1 MTGRGKKKNN
11 YGTISAALLPTAAFS
26 AVPRTPPP
34 ETPMGITPGLALT
47 TGVLNS
53 SMLGRLRMPPTDDDV
68 LSDPES
74 SLYDYQQMEEPGYS
88 SVEFGGTG
96 RSRKRI
102 SYSDREKAPTP
113 PPGTSREHAIDE
125 TDEGHE
131 YRVLDPEAVK
141 REAELSALYAT
152 PHKDRNRQSQTV
164 NGQQS
169 LQHTGQRVRAEMKR
183 HLDMED
189 DTDNEVE
196 EIVTKETA
204 EKQQTSF
211 ERQQTAGVHQDKT
224 PSQRTKRE
232 ESPSRQQ
239 PQIESEAS
247 SKQLH
252 VREGSPDRRQTDSQ
266 RSGANTS
273 RSVHTA
279 RSGATTN
286 RSQDS
291 LEHSLK
297 GENYILRSR
306 AEQLESE
313 VISLKQVTSAL
324 EHGDHDTALNLMLK
338 KQLHDMKDENET
350 LKKNIHRLT
359 VELSAYQAKYRPL
372 TAEEKTTANLLGLPR
387 DGPIPSWLID
397 TKYLSPLFLAYDD
410 RIAEKEKLILKYQEE
425 MDRLRQKAETIVDE
439 NEKLQQDLEETATK
453 GPVDIHEWEH
463 LKENA
468 KLVLEENQNLLEQIN
483 IKDQKAH
490 DLQQAHIR
498 EVTKLTKELVMI
510 RAEKSECE
518 QELEELQRKYKDVK
532 HKHDEFIREGED
544 KTTVE
549 QYINKIADLKKE
561 ILDIEDRHRKDSE
574 DLKIKLQAMENE
586 RKSQTHHLI
595 ELTAEIKRHQAEKKA
610 MHRSM
615 RKTQNKMLYLQR
627 AIEQSETK
635 EQSVQDYLANIIR
648 VAEKVAQERD
658 SYAKVA
664 KENEIET
671 KKAVNKLLQDN
682 MMKAKLEEK
691 LKLYKMRAA
700 AKINTVSGRLAEQ
713 DQTFLNQKKE
723 YEREIKHLRHLIKE
737 KEDVM
742 HDISIEKRDA
752 ESELEV
758 MWQAAHTENE
768 RMKDILHKTVRQLR
782 QHEALSDAMDRAE
795 EQQIVHLSS
804 DEQ

>member
-1 MTGRGKKKNN
+1 MTGRGKKKKT
-11 YGTISAALLPTAAFS
+11 YGTVSAGLLPVAAFS

-34 ETPMGITPGLALT
+34 ETPVGITPGLAMT
-47 TGVLNS
+47 TGVLKA
-53 SMLGRLRMPPTDDDV
+53 SMLGRLRMPPTGHDEDV

-88 SVEFGGTG
+88 SVEFGRTG
-96 RSRKRI
+96 GSRKRI
-102 SYSDREKAPTP
+102 SYSDRDKAPTP
-113 PPGTSREHAIDE
+113 PPGTSQQQFDADN
-125 TDEGHE
+125 E

-141 REAELSALYAT
+141 REDELSALYAT
-152 PHKDRNRQSQTV
+152 PNKDRKRQSQTV

-183 HLDMED
+183 YHDMEQD

-196 EIVTKETA
+196 DILPKVTV
-204 EKQQTSF
+204 
-211 ERQQTAGVHQDKT
+211 ERQTTSPHKT
-224 PSQRTKRE
+224 PSQRSKRE
-232 ESPSRQQ
+232 
-239 PQIESEAS
+239 
-247 SKQLH
+247 
-252 VREGSPDRRQTDSQ
+252 SPDRSH
-266 RSGANTS
+266 RSGANTA
-273 RSVHTA
+273 RSGANTA
-279 RSGATTN
+279 RSGATTA
-286 RSQDS
+286 RSHDS
-291 LEHSLK
+291 LQQSLE
-297 GENYILRSR
+297 GENYILRSK

-313 VISLKQVTSAL
+313 VISLKHVTSAL
-324 EHGDHDTALNLMLK
+324 EHGDHDTAMNLMLK
-338 KQLHDMKDENET
+338 KQLQEMKAENET
-350 LKKNIHRLT
+350 LKNSIHRLT
-359 VELSAYQAKYRPL
+359 VELSAYQAKFRPL
-372 TAEEKTTANLLGLPR
+372 SVEEKTTAGLLGLPR

-397 TKYLSPLFLAYDD
+397 TKYLSPLFMAYDD
-410 RIAEKEKLILKYQEE
+410 RMAEKDKIILKYQEDF
-425 MDRLRQKAETIVDE
+425 DRLRRNAESIVDE
-439 NEKLQQDLEETATK
+439 NEQLQHDLEETATK
-453 GPVDIHEWEH
+453 GPVDIHEWEQ

-468 KLVLEENQNLLEQIN
+468 KLILEENQNLLEQIN

-498 EVTKLTKELVMI
+498 EVSKVTKELVMI
-510 RAEKSECE
+510 RAEKSDTDK
-518 QELEELQRKYKDVK
+518 ELEELQRKWKDTK
-532 HKHDEFIREGED
+532 QKHDELIREGED
-544 KTTVE
+544 KTTVD

-561 ILDIEDRHRKDSE
+561 MLDIEDRHRKDTE
-574 DLKIKLQAMENE
+574 ELKIKLQAMENE
-586 RKSQTHHLI
+586 RKSQTQQMI

-635 EQSVQDYLANIIR
+635 EQSVQDYLGNIIR

-713 DQTFLNQKKE
+713 DQTFLSQKKE
-723 YEREIKHLRHLIKE
+723 YEREIKHLRHLIKD
-737 KEDVM
+737 KEDLM
-742 HDISIEKRDA
+742 YGFSDEKRNA
-752 ESELEV
+752 EDELEV
-758 MWQAAHTENE
+758 MWQAAHNENE
-768 RMKDILHKTVRQLR
+768 RMKDVLHKTVRQLR

-795 EQQIVHLSS
+795 PKEIVHVSS

>member
-1 MTGRGKKKNN
+1 MTGRGKKKKT
-11 YGTISAALLPTAAFS
+11 YGTVSAGLLPVAAFS

-34 ETPMGITPGLALT
+34 ETPVGITPGLAMT
-47 TGVLNS
+47 TGVLKA
-53 SMLGRLRMPPTDDDV
+53 SMLGRLRMPPTGHDEDV

-88 SVEFGGTG
+88 SVEFGRTG
-96 RSRKRI
+96 GSRKRI
-102 SYSDREKAPTP
+102 SYSDRDKAPTP
-113 PPGTSREHAIDE
+113 PPGTSQQQFDADN
-125 TDEGHE
+125 E

-152 PHKDRNRQSQTV
+152 PNKDRKRQSQTV

-183 HLDMED
+183 YHDMEQE

-196 EIVTKETA
+196 DIIPKVTV
-204 EKQQTSF
+204 
-211 ERQQTAGVHQDKT
+211 ERQTTSPHKT
-224 PSQRTKRE
+224 PSQRSKRE
-232 ESPSRQQ
+232 
-239 PQIESEAS
+239 
-247 SKQLH
+247 
-252 VREGSPDRRQTDSQ
+252 SPDRSH
-266 RSGANTS
+266 RSGANTA
-273 RSVHTA
+273 RSGANTA
-279 RSGATTN
+279 RSGATTA
-286 RSQDS
+286 RSHDS
-291 LEHSLK
+291 LQQSLE
-297 GENYILRSR
+297 GENYILRSK

-313 VISLKQVTSAL
+313 VISLKHVTSAL
-324 EHGDHDTALNLMLK
+324 EHGDHDTAMNLMLK
-338 KQLHDMKDENET
+338 KQLQEMKAENET
-350 LKKNIHRLT
+350 LKNSIHRLT
-359 VELSAYQAKYRPL
+359 VELSAYQAKFRPL
-372 TAEEKTTANLLGLPR
+372 SAEEKTTAGLLGLPR

-397 TKYLSPLFLAYDD
+397 TKYLSPLFMAYDD
-410 RIAEKEKLILKYQEE
+410 RMAEKDKIILKYQEDF
-425 MDRLRQKAETIVDE
+425 DRLRRNAESIVDE
-439 NEKLQQDLEETATK
+439 NEQLQHDLEETATK
-453 GPVDIHEWEH
+453 GPVDIHEWEQ

-468 KLVLEENQNLLEQIN
+468 KLILEENQNLLEQIN

-498 EVTKLTKELVMI
+498 EVSKVTKELVMI
-510 RAEKSECE
+510 RAEKSDTDR
-518 QELEELQRKYKDVK
+518 ELEELQRKWKDTK
-532 HKHDEFIREGED
+532 QKHDELIREGED
-544 KTTVE
+544 KTTVD

-561 ILDIEDRHRKDSE
+561 MLDIEDRHRKDSE
-574 DLKIKLQAMENE
+574 ELKIKLQAMENE
-586 RKSQTHHLI
+586 RKSQTQQMI

-635 EQSVQDYLANIIR
+635 EQSVQDYLGNIIR

-658 SYAKVA
+658 NYAKVA

-713 DQTFLNQKKE
+713 DQTFLSQKKE
-723 YEREIKHLRHLIKE
+723 YEREIKHLRHLIKD
-737 KEDVM
+737 KEDLM
-742 HDISIEKRDA
+742 HGFSDEKRDA
-752 ESELEV
+752 EDELEV
-758 MWQAAHTENE
+758 MWQAAHNENE
-768 RMKDILHKTVRQLR
+768 RMKDVLHKTVRQLR

-795 EQQIVHLSS
+795 PKELVHVSS

>member
-1 MTGRGKKKNN
+1 MTGRGKKKKT
-11 YGTISAALLPTAAFS
+11 YGTVSAGLLPVAAFS

-34 ETPMGITPGLALT
+34 ETPVGITPGLAMT
-47 TGVLNS
+47 TGVLKA
-53 SMLGRLRMPPTDDDV
+53 SMLGRLRMPPTGHDEDV

-88 SVEFGGTG
+88 SVEFGRTG
-96 RSRKRI
+96 GSRKRI
-102 SYSDREKAPTP
+102 SYSDRDKAPTP
-113 PPGTSREHAIDE
+113 PPGTSQQQFDADN
-125 TDEGHE
+125 E

-141 REAELSALYAT
+141 REDELSALYAT
-152 PHKDRNRQSQTV
+152 PNKDRKRQSQTV

-183 HLDMED
+183 YHDMEQD

-196 EIVTKETA
+196 DILPKVTV
-204 EKQQTSF
+204 
-211 ERQQTAGVHQDKT
+211 ERQTTSPHKT
-224 PSQRTKRE
+224 PSQRSKRVPVHQE
-232 ESPSRQQ
+232 KP
-239 PQIESEAS
+239 IEIAVEVKQS
-247 SKQLH
+247 SI
-252 VREGSPDRRQTDSQ
+252 RAESPDRSH
-266 RSGANTS
+266 RSGANTA
-273 RSVHTA
+273 RSGANTA
-279 RSGATTN
+279 RSGATTA
-286 RSQDS
+286 RSHDS
-291 LEHSLK
+291 LQQSLE
-297 GENYILRSR
+297 GENYILRSK

-313 VISLKQVTSAL
+313 VISLKHVTSAL
-324 EHGDHDTALNLMLK
+324 EHGDHDTAMNLMLK
-338 KQLHDMKDENET
+338 KQLQEMKAENET
-350 LKKNIHRLT
+350 LKNSIHRLT
-359 VELSAYQAKYRPL
+359 VELSAYQAKFRPL
-372 TAEEKTTANLLGLPR
+372 SVEEKTTAGLLGLPR

-397 TKYLSPLFLAYDD
+397 TKYLSPLFMAYDD
-410 RIAEKEKLILKYQEE
+410 RMAEKDKIILKYQEDF
-425 MDRLRQKAETIVDE
+425 DRLRRNAESIVDE
-439 NEKLQQDLEETATK
+439 NEQLQHDLEETATK
-453 GPVDIHEWEH
+453 GPVDIHEWEQ

-468 KLVLEENQNLLEQIN
+468 KLILEENQNLLEQIN

-498 EVTKLTKELVMI
+498 EVSKVTKELVMI
-510 RAEKSECE
+510 RAEKSDTDK
-518 QELEELQRKYKDVK
+518 ELEELQRKWKDTK
-532 HKHDEFIREGED
+532 QKHDELIREGED
-544 KTTVE
+544 KTTVD

-561 ILDIEDRHRKDSE
+561 MLDIEDRHRKDTE
-574 DLKIKLQAMENE
+574 ELKIKLQAMENE
-586 RKSQTHHLI
+586 RKSQTQQMI

-635 EQSVQDYLANIIR
+635 EQSVQDYLGNIIR

-713 DQTFLNQKKE
+713 DQTFLSQKKE
-723 YEREIKHLRHLIKE
+723 YEREIKHLRHLIKD
-737 KEDVM
+737 KEDLM
-742 HDISIEKRDA
+742 YGFSDEKRNA
-752 ESELEV
+752 EDELEV
-758 MWQAAHTENE
+758 MWQAAHNENE
-768 RMKDILHKTVRQLR
+768 RMKDVLHKTVRQLR

-795 EQQIVHLSS
+795 PKEIVHVSS

>member
-1 MTGRGKKKNN
+1 MTGRAKKNKT
-11 YGTISAALLPTAAFS
+11 YGTVSAALLPVAAFS

-34 ETPMGITPGLALT
+34 ETPVGITPGLAMT
-47 TGVLNS
+47 TGVLKA
-53 SMLGRLRMPPTDDDV
+53 SMLGRLRMPPAGHDEDV

-88 SVEFGGTG
+88 SVEFGRTAGG
-96 RSRKRI
+96 SRKRI
-102 SYSDREKAPTP
+102 SYSDRDKAPTP
-113 PPGTSREHAIDE
+113 PPGTSQQQFDADN
-125 TDEGHE
+125 E

-152 PHKDRNRQSQTV
+152 PNKDRKRQSQTV
-164 NGQQS
+164 NGQPS

-183 HLDMED
+183 YHDMEQD

-196 EIVTKETA
+196 DIIPKVTV
-204 EKQQTSF
+204 
-211 ERQQTAGVHQDKT
+211 ERQTTTPHKT
-224 PSQRTKRE
+224 PSQKSRRD
-232 ESPSRQQ
+232 ESPVVQQ
-239 PQIESEAS
+239 EKPIEIAVEVKQS
-247 SKQLH
+247 SL
-252 VREGSPDRRQTDSQ
+252 RAESPDRSH
-266 RSGANTS
+266 RSGANTA
-273 RSVHTA
+273 RSGANTA
-279 RSGATTN
+279 RSGATTA
-286 RSQDS
+286 RSHDS
-291 LEHSLK
+291 LQQSLE
-297 GENYILRSR
+297 GENYILRSK

-313 VISLKQVTSAL
+313 VISLKHVTSAL
-324 EHGDHDTALNLMLK
+324 EHGDHDTAMNLMLK
-338 KQLHDMKDENET
+338 KQLQEMKAENET
-350 LKKNIHRLT
+350 LKNSIHRLT
-359 VELSAYQAKYRPL
+359 VELSAYQAKFRPL
-372 TAEEKTTANLLGLPR
+372 SAEEKTTAGLLGLPR

-397 TKYLSPLFLAYDD
+397 TKYLSPLFMAYDD
-410 RIAEKEKLILKYQEE
+410 RLEEKNKIILKYQEDF
-425 MDRLRQKAETIVDE
+425 DRLRRNAESIVDE
-439 NEKLQQDLEETATK
+439 NEQLQHDLEETATK
-453 GPVDIHEWEH
+453 GPVDIHEWEQ

-468 KLVLEENQNLLEQIN
+468 KLILEENQNLLEQIN

-498 EVTKLTKELVMI
+498 EVTKVTKELVMI
-510 RAEKSECE
+510 RAEKSDTDKEI
-518 QELEELQRKYKDVK
+518 EELQRKWKDTK
-532 HKHDEFIREGED
+532 QKHDVLIREGED
-544 KTTVE
+544 KTTVD

-561 ILDIEDRHRKDSE
+561 MLDIEDHHRKDTE
-574 DLKIKLQAMENE
+574 ELRIKLQAMENE
-586 RKSQTHHLI
+586 RKSQTKTMI

-635 EQSVQDYLANIIR
+635 EQSVQDYLGNIIR

-658 SYAKVA
+658 NYAKVA

-713 DQTFLNQKKE
+713 DQTFLSQKKE
-723 YEREIKHLRHLIKE
+723 YEREIKHLRHLIKD
-737 KEDVM
+737 KEDLM
-742 HDISIEKRDA
+742 HGFSDEKRDA
-752 ESELEV
+752 EDELEV
-758 MWQAAHTENE
+758 IWQAAHNENE
-768 RMKDILHKTVRQLR
+768 RMKDVLHKTVRQLR

-795 EQQIVHLSS
+795 PKELVHVSS